1 MRAHTLYYFHKL
13 PVVIKLS
20 RQSQTIILSLTVCM
34 STRYA
39 RKPDGLTIF
48 LFFANITFFHI
59 SHQNLPG
66 FWCFSPKDRLALNV
80 LMPDFE

>member
-1 MRAHTLYYFHKL
+1 MRAHTLYYMRKL

-34 STRYA
+34 STRYT

-48 LFFANITFFHI
+48 LFFCKYHI
-59 SHQNLPG
+59 FPHQSLE
-66 FWCFSPKDRLALNV
+66 FTRILVF
-80 LMPDFE
+80 

>member
-1 MRAHTLYYFHKL
+1 MRAHTLYYMHKL

-48 LFFANITFFHI
+48 FVFCKYHI
-59 SHQNLPG
+59 FPHQSSEFTWILV
-66 FWCFSPKDRLALNV
+66 F
-80 LMPDFE
+80 

>member
-34 STRYA
+34 STRYLQ
-39 RKPDGLTIF
+39 KPDGLTIF
-48 LFFANITFFHI
+48 LFFANITFFVTI
-59 SHQNLPG
+59 Q
-66 FWCFSPKDRLALNV
+66 R
-80 LMPDFE
+80 

>member
-1 MRAHTLYYFHKL
+1 MRAHTLYYMHKL

-34 STRYA
+34 STRYT

-59 SHQNLPG
+59 RH
-66 FWCFSPKDRLALNV
+66 
-80 LMPDFE
+80 

>member
-1 MRAHTLYYFHKL
+1 MRAHTLYYMHKL
-13 PVVIKLS
+13 PAVIKLS

-48 LFFANITFFHI
+48 FVFLQI
-59 SHQNLPG
+59 SH
-66 FWCFSPKDRLALNV
+66 FSTSVIRIYLDSGVLALRTDW
-80 LMPDFE
+80 L